1 MSTLAMPPYPNGT
14 LEQQVMRQ
22 YSYLFQMSQQL
33 NLALSQLEQTDR
45 NKSGAP
51 QQTVTKAETQQQYQT
66 LKSMIVKTAN
76 RVEQNMEQL
85 AAQLSGEY
93 VAVADFGSYL
103 EKLNAYIEANPEAI
117 TQYYSFYADLQANM
131 EQVSAAFTNYKVDT
145 EGYIRTGI
153 VYYDGAVPVY
163 GVAVG
168 QNLTTSEIDGEEVV
182 DQNNF
187 RATFTAKKLS
197 FWQDSTE
204 IAYVSNNQLYITN
217 IVVLDS
223 MSIGSWHM
231 ATNNGLAFQWIGG

>member
-1 MSTLAMPPYPNGT
+1 MPPYPTGS
-14 LEQQVMRQ
+14 LQQQLMRQ

-33 NLALSQLEQTDR
+33 NMALSQLDQA
-45 NKSGAP
+45 NKNDSHDAERR
-51 QQTVTKAETQQQYQT
+51 QATNKAEMQQQYQT
-66 LKSMIVKTAN
+66 LKSMIVKTADY
-76 RVEQNMEQL
+76 VEQSMEQIS
-85 AAQLSGEY
+85 AQLSGEY
-93 VAVADFGSYL
+93 VAVSDFGSYM

-117 TQYYSFYADLQANM
+117 TQYYSFASDLQADMNK
-131 EQVSAAFTNYKVDT
+131 VDAAFSDYKTNT

-153 VYYDGAVPVY
+153 VYYDGNMPVY

-168 QNLTTSEIDGEEVV
+168 QNLTATEVDGEKVV

-204 IAYVSNNQLYITN
+204 IAYVSNNQLYITH

-223 MSIGSWHM
+223 MRIGGWHM
-231 ATNNGLAFQWIGG
+231 ATQNGLAFQWIGG

>member
-131 EQVSAAFTNYKVDT
+131 DQVSTAFTNYKVDT

-168 QNLTTSEIDGEEVV
+168 QNLTTSEIDGKEVV